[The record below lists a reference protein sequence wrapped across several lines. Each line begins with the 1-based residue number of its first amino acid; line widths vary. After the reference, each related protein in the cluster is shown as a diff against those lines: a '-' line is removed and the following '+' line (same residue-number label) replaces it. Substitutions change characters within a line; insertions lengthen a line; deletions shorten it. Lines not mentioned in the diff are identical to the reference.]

1 MSRFTIRTPVEQ
13 NTTALQGALGN
24 MGVIQRHGQFNNS
37 IDPEFDYLARAED
50 FAQRANNLNRRTAEM
65 RQDKVQVVPT
75 PVAVGNPL
83 GGGSPN
89 RKEFRALLQAIA
101 GKESGGNYG
110 AVNKDSGALGK
121 YQIMPAN
128 LAGTGRGWDYDAL
141 GRDVT
146 TQEFLSNPRIQERI
160 ARHRLRNYYKQH
172 GVEGA
177 ASAWY
182 SGDPN
187 KWKTSRGPQGSYPSI
202 YSYVMDVLNRMGR

>member
-1 MSRFTIRTPVEQ
+1 MSRFTVRTPTEQ
-13 NTTALQGALGN
+13 NNVMLQGALQN
-24 MGVIQRHGQFNNS
+24 MGVIQKHGQFNQQV
-37 IDPEFDYLARAED
+37 DPEFDYLARAEQM
-50 FAQRANNLNRRTAEM
+50 AHRANNMDRKTAEM

-75 PVAVGNPL
+75 PVAVGPVA
-83 GGGSPN
+83 GGKPG
-89 RKEFRALLQAIA
+89 RKEFRALLQAIS

-121 YQIMPAN
+121 YQIMPSN
-128 LAGTGRGWDYDAL
+128 LGGTGSGWDYDAL
-141 GRDVT
+141 GRDVS

-187 KWKTSRGPQGSYPSI
+187 KWKTSKGPQGSYPSI
-202 YSYVMDVLNRMGR
+202 YSYVMDILNRMGR